1 MKSLDSGYV
10 NHKDGVFEEARAFY
24 TVMICVLENS
34 KVNEFL
40 ASLLLKSTTSLV
52 TTPVAM

>member
-1 MKSLDSGYV
+1 
-10 NHKDGVFEEARAFY
+10 
-24 TVMICVLENS
+24 VLENS